1 MANFRA
7 RFFANQG
14 LITYSNQ
21 GPGFELDPAV
31 GATNGGFIVPCFAS
45 GPQQLSFFTGSSAFT
60 VDVGST
66 SPVTTVYIV
75 GNEDF
80 QVTGTMPSGTVK
92 GQVKVVRLLSGSG
105 TPASQKF
112 VLTGSAFLSPTPDL
126 LPTVTKY
133 DFTFN
138 DYVTFMWN
146 GTSWVNIE
154 NGSIE
159 GMQDPT
165 PGA

>member
-1 MANFRA
+1 
-7 RFFANQG
+7 
-14 LITYSNQ
+14 
-21 GPGFELDPAV
+21 
-31 GATNGGFIVPCFAS
+31 
-45 GPQQLSFFTGSSAFT
+45 
-60 VDVGST
+60 
-66 SPVTTVYIV
+66 
-75 GNEDF
+75 
-80 QVTGTMPSGTVK
+80 MPYGTVK